1 MAFDSGNGYIISKS
15 LKKSLQEDRK
25 WAIDQTGYT
34 VADKNFKYKS
44 RIITVIVKDQEGNK
58 RLLKQKAVV
67 YWSKHFYNR
76 EIIDKY
82 HGLSRIE
89 NQFEELKEPL
99 ETRPVYVKTKERI
112 HAHLLLCVI
121 FEEAAQRLLECILDN
136 EKGCDTIFSGV
147 EQRLSDGRLTEPSDR
162 KTTDSEEAERFKI
175 E

>member
-1 MAFDSGNGYIISKS
+1 MAFDSGNGYIIRKS

-58 RLLKQKAVV
+58 RQLKQKAVV

-89 NQFEELKEPL
+89 NQFEELKESL

-121 FEEAAQRLLECILDN
+121 ALTMIRLIQRKYLLKNPPVSSDTDLKMILDSYN
-136 EKGCDTIFSGV
+136 LCDF
-147 EQRLSDGRLTEPSDR
+147 
-162 KTTDSEEAERFKI
+162 
-175 E
+175 

>member
-58 RLLKQKAVV
+58 RQLKQKAVV

-89 NQFEELKEPL
+89 NQFEELKESL

-121 FEEAAQRLLECILDN
+121 ALTMIRLIQRKNLLKNPPVSSDTDLKMILDSYN
-136 EKGCDTIFSGV
+136 LCDF
-147 EQRLSDGRLTEPSDR
+147 
-162 KTTDSEEAERFKI
+162 
-175 E
+175 

>member
-58 RLLKQKAVV
+58 RQLKQKAVV

-89 NQFEELKEPL
+89 NQFEELKESL

-121 FEEAAQRLLECILDN
+121 ALTMIRLIQRKYLLKNPPVSSDTDLKMILDSYN
-136 EKGCDTIFSGV
+136 LCDF
-147 EQRLSDGRLTEPSDR
+147 
-162 KTTDSEEAERFKI
+162 
-175 E
+175 

>member
-58 RLLKQKAVV
+58 RQLKQKAVV

-89 NQFEELKEPL
+89 NQFEELKESL

-121 FEEAAQRLLECILDN
+121 ALTMIRLIQRKYLLKNPPVSSDTDLKMILDSHN
-136 EKGCDTIFSGV
+136 LCDF
-147 EQRLSDGRLTEPSDR
+147 
-162 KTTDSEEAERFKI
+162 
-175 E
+175 

>member
-34 VADKNFKYKS
+34 VADKNFKYNS

-58 RLLKQKAVV
+58 RQLKQKAVV

-89 NQFEELKEPL
+89 NQFEELKESL

-121 FEEAAQRLLECILDN
+121 ALTMIRLIQRKYLLKNPPVSSDTDLKMILDSYN
-136 EKGCDTIFSGV
+136 LCDF
-147 EQRLSDGRLTEPSDR
+147 
-162 KTTDSEEAERFKI
+162 
-175 E
+175 

>member
-58 RLLKQKAVV
+58 RQLKQKAVV

-89 NQFEELKEPL
+89 NQFEELKESL

-121 FEEAAQRLLECILDN
+121 ALTMIRLIQRKYLLKNPPVSSDTDLKMSLDSYN
-136 EKGCDTIFSGV
+136 LCDF
-147 EQRLSDGRLTEPSDR
+147 
-162 KTTDSEEAERFKI
+162 
-175 E
+175 

>member
-44 RIITVIVKDQEGNK
+44 RIITVIVKDQEVNK
-58 RLLKQKAVV
+58 RQLKQKAVV

-89 NQFEELKEPL
+89 NQFEELKESL

-121 FEEAAQRLLECILDN
+121 ALTMIRLIQRKYLLKNPPVSSDTDLKMILDSYN
-136 EKGCDTIFSGV
+136 LCDF
-147 EQRLSDGRLTEPSDR
+147 
-162 KTTDSEEAERFKI
+162 
-175 E
+175 

>member
-25 WAIDQTGYT
+25 WAIDQTGCT

-58 RLLKQKAVV
+58 RQLKQKAVV

-121 FEEAAQRLLECILDN
+121 ALTMIRLIQRKYLLKNPPASSDTDLKMILDSYN
-136 EKGCDTIFSGV
+136 LCDF
-147 EQRLSDGRLTEPSDR
+147 
-162 KTTDSEEAERFKI
+162 
-175 E
+175 

>member
-58 RLLKQKAVV
+58 RQLKQNAVV

-89 NQFEELKEPL
+89 NQFEELKESL

-121 FEEAAQRLLECILDN
+121 ALTMIRLIQRKYLLKNPPVSSDTDLKMILDSYN
-136 EKGCDTIFSGV
+136 LCDF
-147 EQRLSDGRLTEPSDR
+147 
-162 KTTDSEEAERFKI
+162 
-175 E
+175 